1 MDAQQARQLDP
12 WFWSHYDNA
21 AGIVVSLVPPG
32 SLQGGRFVVDF
43 GCGDGATALGFA
55 TKAQATVIGV
65 DLFRSFDRLPDLARS
80 NLGAQFLPPNL
91 SFRQN
96 TIGAPLPLADGCIDL
111 AYSWS
116 VFEHLAD
123 VRGVL
128 SELRR
133 ILKPQGALFIQIE
146 PLFHSP
152 YGSHLRRLVDE
163 PWAHLLRSEEEY
175 LALAA
180 DTQDNVPRDE
190 QDVLYR
196 NHAFEDVKRHL
207 IGEYRKLN
215 RISAAGLLD
224 ELATAGFSVEWKK
237 LLTTEL
243 APPPALL
250 ERFPRELLVTDQVVV
265 LATRH

>member
-1 MDAQQARQLDP
+1 MDAQQARRLDP

-55 TKAQATVIGV
+55 TKAQATVIGI

-80 NLGAQFLPPNL
+80 NLGTQFLPPNL

-96 TIGAPLPLADGCIDL
+96 TTG

-133 ILKPQGALFIQIE
+133 ILKPDGALFIQIE

-152 YGSHLRRLVDE
+152 YGAHLRRLVDE

-175 LALAA
+175 LALAGA
-180 DTQDNVPRDE
+180 AQDKVPLEE

-196 NHAFEDVKRHL
+196 NNAFEDVKRHL

-215 RISAAGLLD
+215 RISAPGLLD
-224 ELATAGFSVEWKK
+224 ELATAGFCVEWKK
-237 LLTTEL
+237 LLSTQL
-243 APPPALL
+243 VPPPALL